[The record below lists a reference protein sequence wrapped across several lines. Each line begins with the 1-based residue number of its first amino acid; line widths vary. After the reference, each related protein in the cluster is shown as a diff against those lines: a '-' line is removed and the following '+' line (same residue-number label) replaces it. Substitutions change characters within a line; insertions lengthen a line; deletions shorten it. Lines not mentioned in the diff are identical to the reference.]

1 MEPNNILPGPKYLLY
16 AIDCEL
22 HATEQRMQELE
33 TQRREV
39 INKYNL
45 NKGAASAVA
54 PTSRSQ
60 RILDAKP

>member
-1 MEPNNILPGPKYLLY
+1 MESELQRHPEYYLLS
-16 AIDCEL
+16 AIDAEMHAVEKRL
-22 HATEQRMQELE
+22 HELE
-33 TQRREV
+33 AQRREI

-45 NKGAASAVA
+45 NKGVTNVVT

>member
-1 MEPNNILPGPKYLLY
+1 MESKLQRHPEYYLLS
-16 AIDCEL
+16 AIDAEMNTIEKRL
-22 HATEQRMQELE
+22 QDLE
-33 TQRREV
+33 EQRREV

-45 NKGAASAVA
+45 NKGAASAAA

>member
-1 MEPNNILPGPKYLLY
+1 MEPKNTLADPEYLLH

-22 HATEQRMQELE
+22 RVTEQRMQELE

>member
-1 MEPNNILPGPKYLLY
+1 METKNILSSPEYLLSAIDFELY
-16 AIDCEL
+16 AID
-22 HATEQRMQELE
+22 QRLQELE

>member
-1 MEPNNILPGPKYLLY
+1 MVHENESSPAYLLEV
-16 AIDCEL
+16 IDAEMRVV
-22 HATEQRMQELE
+22 EQRLYELE
-33 TQRREV
+33 AQRREV

-45 NKGAASAVA
+45 NKGAASAAA

>member
-1 MEPNNILPGPKYLLY
+1 VEPKNIISGPEYLLD

-22 HATEQRMQELE
+22 RATEQRMQELE

>member
-1 MEPNNILPGPKYLLY
+1 MESKLQRHPEYYLLS
-16 AIDCEL
+16 AIDAEMHAVEKRL
-22 HATEQRMQELE
+22 HELE
-33 TQRREV
+33 AQRREI

-45 NKGAASAVA
+45 NKGAASALA

>member
-1 MEPNNILPGPKYLLY
+1 MESELRRHPEYYLLS
-16 AIDCEL
+16 AIDAEM
-22 HATEQRMQELE
+22 HAVEKRLYELE
-33 TQRREV
+33 VQRREI

-45 NKGAASAVA
+45 NKGVTNVVA

>member
-1 MEPNNILPGPKYLLY
+1 METKNILSSPEYLLS

-22 HATEQRMQELE
+22 RVTEQRMQELE

-45 NKGAASAVA
+45 NKGAASALA

>member
-1 MEPNNILPGPKYLLY
+1 MESKLRRHPEYYLLS
-16 AIDCEL
+16 AIDAEMHAVEKRL
-22 HATEQRMQELE
+22 HELE
-33 TQRREV
+33 AQRREI

-45 NKGAASAVA
+45 NKGVTNVVA

>member
-1 MEPNNILPGPKYLLY
+1 METKNIPSCPEYLLS

-22 HATEQRMQELE
+22 RATEQRMQELE
-33 TQRREV
+33 AQRREV

-45 NKGAASAVA
+45 NKGAASTAV

>member
-1 MEPNNILPGPKYLLY
+1 MEPKNTLTDPEYLLY

-22 HATEQRMQELE
+22 RATEQRMQELE

-60 RILDAKP
+60 RILDTKP

>member
-1 MEPNNILPGPKYLLY
+1 MESELQRHPEYYLLSV
-16 AIDCEL
+16 IDAEMDAVEKRL
-22 HATEQRMQELE
+22 YELE
-33 TQRREV
+33 AQRREV

-45 NKGAASAVA
+45 NKGVTNVVA

>member
-1 MEPNNILPGPKYLLY
+1 MVHKNESSPAYLLEV
-16 AIDCEL
+16 IDAEMRVV
-22 HATEQRMQELE
+22 EQRLYELE
-33 TQRREV
+33 AQRREV

>member
-1 MEPNNILPGPKYLLY
+1 MESKLQRHPEYYLLI
-16 AIDCEL
+16 AIDAEMHAVEKRL
-22 HATEQRMQELE
+22 HELE
-33 TQRREV
+33 AQRREI

-45 NKGAASAVA
+45 NKGVTNVVA

>member
-1 MEPNNILPGPKYLLY
+1 MEPKNIPSGPEYLLS

-22 HATEQRMQELE
+22 RATEQRMQELE
-33 TQRREV
+33 AQRREV

>member
-1 MEPNNILPGPKYLLY
+1 METKNILSSPKYLLS

-22 HATEQRMQELE
+22 RVTEQRMQELE

-60 RILDAKP
+60 RILNAKP

>member
-1 MEPNNILPGPKYLLY
+1 MLPKNSPSGPEYLLS

-22 HATEQRMQELE
+22 RATEQRMQELE

-45 NKGAASAVA
+45 NKGAASALA

>member
-1 MEPNNILPGPKYLLY
+1 MESELQRHPEYYLLS
-16 AIDCEL
+16 AIDAEM
-22 HATEQRMQELE
+22 HAVEKRMQELE
-33 TQRREV
+33 AQRREV

-45 NKGAASAVA
+45 NKGAASAAV

>member
-1 MEPNNILPGPKYLLY
+1 MVHKNESSPAYLLEV
-16 AIDCEL
+16 IDAEMRVV
-22 HATEQRMQELE
+22 EQRLYELE
-33 TQRREV
+33 AQRREV

-45 NKGAASAVA
+45 NKGAASAVV

>member
-1 MEPNNILPGPKYLLY
+1 MVPKNMLSGPEYLLS

-22 HATEQRMQELE
+22 RVTEQRMQELE
-33 TQRREV
+33 ARRREV

>member
-1 MEPNNILPGPKYLLY
+1 MESNNALSGPEYLLN

-22 HATEQRMQELE
+22 RATEQRMHELE
-33 TQRREV
+33 AQRREV

>member
-1 MEPNNILPGPKYLLY
+1 MESELQRHPEYYLLR
-16 AIDCEL
+16 AIDAEMHAVEKRL
-22 HATEQRMQELE
+22 HELE
-33 TQRREV
+33 AQRREI

-45 NKGAASAVA
+45 NKGVTNVVA

>member
-1 MEPNNILPGPKYLLY
+1 METKNILSSPEYLLS

-22 HATEQRMQELE
+22 RVIEQRMQELE

>member
-1 MEPNNILPGPKYLLY
+1 MESELQRHPEYYLLS
-16 AIDCEL
+16 AIDAEMHAVEKRL
-22 HATEQRMQELE
+22 HELE
-33 TQRREV
+33 AQRREV

-60 RILDAKP
+60 RVLDAKP

>member
-1 MEPNNILPGPKYLLY
+1 MESKLQRHPEYYLLS
-16 AIDCEL
+16 AIDAEMNTIEKRL
-22 HATEQRMQELE
+22 QDLE
-33 TQRREV
+33 EQRREV

-45 NKGAASAVA
+45 NKGAASTVA

>member
-1 MEPNNILPGPKYLLY
+1 MESNHTISGCKYLLD
-16 AIDCEL
+16 AIDYEL
-22 HATEQRMQELE
+22 HNAELKIRELE
-33 TQRREV
+33 AQRREI

>member
-1 MEPNNILPGPKYLLY
+1 MVHKNESSPAYLLEV
-16 AIDCEL
+16 IDAEMRVV
-22 HATEQRMQELE
+22 EQRLYEFE
-33 TQRREV
+33 AQRREV

>member
-1 MEPNNILPGPKYLLY
+1 MESKLQRHPEYYLLI
-16 AIDCEL
+16 AIDAEMDAVEKRL
-22 HATEQRMQELE
+22 YELE
-33 TQRREV
+33 AQRREI

-45 NKGAASAVA
+45 NKGVTNVVA

>member
-1 MEPNNILPGPKYLLY
+1 MEPKNILSGPEYLLD

-22 HATEQRMQELE
+22 RATEQRMQELE
-33 TQRREV
+33 AQRREV

>member
-1 MEPNNILPGPKYLLY
+1 MVHKNESSPAYLLEV
-16 AIDCEL
+16 IDAEMRVV
-22 HATEQRMQELE
+22 EQHLYELE
-33 TQRREV
+33 AQRREV

>member
-1 MEPNNILPGPKYLLY
+1 MESKLQRHPEYYLLS
-16 AIDCEL
+16 AIDAEMHSVEKRL
-22 HATEQRMQELE
+22 HELE
-33 TQRREV
+33 SQRREI

-45 NKGAASAVA
+45 NKGVTNVVA

>member
-1 MEPNNILPGPKYLLY
+1 MESELRRHPEYYLLS
-16 AIDCEL
+16 AIDAEMHAVEKRL
-22 HATEQRMQELE
+22 HELE
-33 TQRREV
+33 AQRREI

-45 NKGAASAVA
+45 NKGVTNVVA

>member
-1 MEPNNILPGPKYLLY
+1 MESKNILSGHEYLLDV
-16 AIDCEL
+16 IDCEL
-22 HATEQRMQELE
+22 RATEQRMQELE

>member
-1 MEPNNILPGPKYLLY
+1 MEPKNILSGHEYLLG

-22 HATEQRMQELE
+22 RATEQRMQELE
-33 TQRREV
+33 AQRREV

-45 NKGAASAVA
+45 NKGAASAAV

>member
-1 MEPNNILPGPKYLLY
+1 MEPKIVLSWPEYLLN

-22 HATEQRMQELE
+22 RVTEQRMQELE